1 MKKGF
6 LKKMMLLGIA
16 GIMMFSFAGCGAKND
31 DGAKEGA
38 QTKLEEVKNNKKL
51 VVGMS
56 ADYAPYEFHAM
67 IDGKDTVVGFDV
79 EFAKEV
85 AKDLGVEL
93 EIKEMNFEALLAAIQ
108 SNQIDM
114 IISGMNPDAE
124 REKVVTFSDIYYE
137 AQHGVLVNKKDLD
150 KYKTIEDLE
159 NAKVGAQIGSTQEK
173 ITKEV
178 IKAKDP
184 TLMADVN
191 NLILELKTGK
201 MDALITEEP
210 VAKMAIKKNP
220 EMALAAIKFEADGGG
235 NAVAVKKGETELIE
249 QVNKTIKR
257 LVDSGELEKYIIEAN
272 ELAAENN
279 KN

>member
-220 EMALAAIKFEADGGG
+220 EMALAEIKFEADGGG